1 MNHIQLTLL
10 FVYILIALFASIF
23 MLIYIAEGNRF
34 ALLPNEIKELNDV
47 NWFGAIMLFIVML
60 FSFPLVYL
68 YLLLG
73 LIFTSR
79 LPKH

>member
-23 MLIYIAEGNRF
+23 MLICIAEGNRF
-34 ALLPNEIKELNDV
+34 ALLPNEIKELKDV
-47 NWFGAIMLFIVML
+47 NWFGAIVLFIVML

-73 LIFTSR
+73 FIFKSR

>member
-1 MNHIQLTLL
+1 MNHVQSALL
-10 FVYILIALFASIF
+10 SVYILIALFASIF
-23 MLIYIAEGNRF
+23 MLIHIAKGDGF
-34 ALLPNEIKELNDV
+34 ALLPSEIKELNDF

-73 LIFTSR
+73 FIFKSR